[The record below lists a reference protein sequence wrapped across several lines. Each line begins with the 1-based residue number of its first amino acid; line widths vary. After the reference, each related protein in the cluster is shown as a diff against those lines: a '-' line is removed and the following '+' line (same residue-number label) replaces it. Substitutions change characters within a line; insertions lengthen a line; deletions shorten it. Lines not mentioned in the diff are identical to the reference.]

1 MRNLLAILPLCC
13 SAILSA
19 REGVIVHVPSSYTGD
34 TPVPL
39 VIELHGHGSSGPAE
53 ENYLDLTEQSDLKGF
68 ILVLPEGEKNPSG
81 DRYWNAWPN
90 CCSGG
95 TNWPDD
101 SAYLSG
107 VIDTM
112 KATFNIDPKRVYFV
126 GHSNGGYMAH
136 RMACDHADQIAAV
149 VSLAAT
155 TVKDQSLCN
164 PSGPVAVLEIHG
176 TADRLVR
183 YAGLGNVYPGALESV
198 ADWAAKNH
206 CWISSTS
213 LAAKDLTM
221 YPGNETDVLAYGGC
235 DPGGAATLWTVN
247 NGGHIPQLSFEF
259 NDNVANYLYAHP
271 KP

>member
-1 MRNLLAILPLCC
+1 MRKLLGILALCF
-13 SAILSA
+13 SAMVSA
-19 REGVIVHVPSSYTGD
+19 REGVIVHVPPSYTGD

-39 VIELHGHGSSGPAE
+39 VIELHGHGSSGPAQ

-68 ILVLPEGEKNPSG
+68 ILVLPEGEKNRRG

-101 SAYLSG
+101 SAYLSDL
-107 VIDTM
+107 IDTM
-112 KATFNIDPKRVYFV
+112 TVTFNIDPKRVYFV

-149 VSLAAT
+149 VSLSSAT
-155 TVKDQSLCN
+155 IKDQSLCN

-183 YAGLGNVYPGALESV
+183 YDGLGNVYPGALETA

-206 CWISSTS
+206 CWNSRTF
-213 LAAKDLTM
+213 LAAKNLTM
-221 YPGNETDVLAYGGC
+221 LPGKETDVLEYGGC
-235 DPGGAATLWTVN
+235 DAGGAATLWTVN
-247 NGGHIPQLSFEF
+247 NGTHIPLLSSMF
-259 NDNVANYLYAHP
+259 NDHVANWLYAHA